1 MDPTA
6 FRELLEQNYTWP
18 SIYMFKFVCP
28 ASNENIAYLESLFNC
43 ETAEI
48 HIRASSKGNFVS
60 VTAKE
65 MMMSPDRVIER
76 YSQVKTIPGL
86 LSL

>member
-1 MDPTA
+1 MEASA
-6 FRELLEQNYTWP
+6 FKELLEQNYTWP

-28 ASNENIAYLESLFNC
+28 ASNENIAFLGSLFNS

-48 HIRASSKGNFVS
+48 QIRSSSKGNYIS

-65 MMMSPDRVIER
+65 LMLSADKVIER
-76 YSQVKTIPGL
+76 YSKVRTIPGL